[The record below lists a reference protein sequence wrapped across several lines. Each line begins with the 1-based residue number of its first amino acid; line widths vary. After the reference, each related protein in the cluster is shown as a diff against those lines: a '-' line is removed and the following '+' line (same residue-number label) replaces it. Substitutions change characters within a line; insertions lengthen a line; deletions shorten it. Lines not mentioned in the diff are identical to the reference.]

1 MGLDLTA
8 ENLLLLVY
16 VPSSSIRSGNLLDNQ
31 TLNMIVKPEIGSSI
45 FIAEILHAGYYDNDD
60 VDYALLGEICQD
72 TTHFVTKNFVKRVQ
86 FILQIRSRL
95 QVSNVGWVGGGTVAT
110 ALTTLIQTD
119 FNKMEDHGIEDLY
132 TGHLGYL
139 LLSAYH
145 PSRPLNSK
153 GDPTCS
159 FVVRRSL
166 SLFKLVQE
174 FFLNGVPF
182 TRDDIERQLSNKD
195 KAHRRMY
202 DRTHTMLTYIIGPSL
217 LNQVLE
223 KKRSL
228 LHHDSTQLLA
238 ALDFISNTE
247 FFLTMDDEG

>member
-1 MGLDLTA
+1 
-8 ENLLLLVY
+8 
-16 VPSSSIRSGNLLDNQ
+16 
-31 TLNMIVKPEIGSSI
+31 
-45 FIAEILHAGYYDNDD
+45 
-60 VDYALLGEICQD
+60 
-72 TTHFVTKNFVKRVQ
+72 
-86 FILQIRSRL
+86 
-95 QVSNVGWVGGGTVAT
+95 
-110 ALTTLIQTD
+110 
-119 FNKMEDHGIEDLY
+119 MEDHGIEDLY
-132 TGHLGYL
+132 TGHL

-145 PSRPLNSK
+145 PLRPLNSK

-166 SLFKLVQE
+166 SLFKLVKE

-182 TRDDIERQLSNKD
+182 TRDDIERRLSNKD

-238 ALDFISNTE
+238 H
-247 FFLTMDDEG
+247 LTSLVKLSFSSRWMMKVRENSWQRWL